1 MCLLLLRLY
10 TSSLPIVRV
19 EKPFSEYFKVLR
31 VLSAAAYSGNKPAEH
46 REREIELEEKQKFTL
61 GRCSFSNLKKRFRK
75 REVTETF
82 FFFLLSIESLLS
94 SLSLSLSSLSLLSL

>member
-61 GRCSFSNLKKRFRK
+61 GRFVNGYQHG
-75 REVTETF
+75 REIIFGSRGIMQFCLTKDF
-82 FFFLLSIESLLS
+82 DMGI
-94 SLSLSLSSLSLLSL
+94 